1 MHKAFCASKHTQA
14 DRQTLC
20 RLLQCVM
27 MMLMMIVRTLGRE
40 KACMCVYSQWG
51 EKNGKRE
58 TSVPP
63 AVTLH
68 NDIIIDFHQHEQ
80 SSASIRPPPG
90 MTAE

>member
-1 MHKAFCASKHTQA
+1 
-14 DRQTLC
+14 
-20 RLLQCVM
+20 
-27 MMLMMIVRTLGRE
+27 
-40 KACMCVYSQWG
+40 MCVYSQWG

>member
-1 MHKAFCASKHTQA
+1 MRANTRRS

-20 RLLQCVM
+20 GRVQCVM

-40 KACMCVYSQWG
+40 KVCTCVYSQQG

-68 NDIIIDFHQHEQ
+68 NDIIVDFHQHEQ
-80 SSASIRPPPG
+80 SSASIHPPSG